1 MTVCI
6 NVRYNVHIMRI
17 KNIISLSEARKRLFD
32 ICEEVQEPDNFY
44 VLTKHGK
51 PVAVIMS
58 ADDFDVIKSRFDP
71 DFKKRQI
78 RSKSKKI

>member
-1 MTVCI
+1 
-6 NVRYNVHIMRI
+6 MRI

-44 VLTKHGK
+44 VFTKHGK

-58 ADDFDVIKSRFDP
+58 ADDFDIVKSRLDP
-71 DFKKRQI
+71 DFKKKLA
-78 RSKSKKI
+78 RSKSKRV